1 MDMSFPPRK
10 KGVVVDLSALLA
22 RTSAQQSAS
31 PTARAQTRLDA
42 ATAHADPRDP
52 HVSLFA
58 EGQASADFADHA
70 ASFAELSGEI
80 FRPRQSS

>member
-1 MDMSFPPRK
+1 MRFPPRK
-10 KGVVVDLSALLA
+10 HGVAVDLSALLA

-31 PTARAQTRLDA
+31 PTARAQTCLDA
-42 ATAHADPRDP
+42 ASAQTDAGDP

-58 EGQASADFADHA
+58 EGQAAADFADHA

-80 FRPRQSS
+80 FSRRQSN

>member
-10 KGVVVDLSALLA
+10 HSVEVDLSALLA

-31 PTARAQTRLDA
+31 PTARAQTCLDA
-42 ATAHADPRDP
+42 ATSQADPGDP

-58 EGQASADFADHA
+58 EGQAAPGFADHA
-70 ASFAELSGEI
+70 SSFAELSGEI
-80 FRPRQSS
+80 FSPRQSN